1 MAAAAVVLLATYL
14 IGWVARWDVAAFEGM
29 RLLHAHELV
38 WSITHRLTH
47 LADPLPTALMAATI
61 CAAGVAWGRPRH
73 AVGALLLVAGGA
85 VAGTALKALLAHPR
99 YGSLLGSEQLA
110 PDAFPSG
117 HAIAAMSLGLAA
129 VLVTPKRWRTWAAI
143 AAAAYAL
150 GVGTA
155 LVINGW
161 HYPSDILGGFL
172 VAACVGLSVLAA
184 LRATER
190 VGGDRARVGRQAG
203 PTALAPP
210 LGVLAVSALALV
222 ALGLSRAGELL
233 SYAEANTSAVV
244 AAIVIALAS
253 VALVSAVAAE
263 ANGR

>member
-14 IGWVARWDVAAFEGM
+14 NGWVARWDVAAFTG
-29 RLLHAHELV
+29 LGHLHAHEAV
-38 WSITHRLTH
+38 WSITHRFTH
-47 LADPLPTALMAATI
+47 LSDPLPTILMLAMV

-85 VAGTALKALLAHPR
+85 AVGTALKALLAHPR

-129 VLVTPKRWRTWAAI
+129 VLVTPKRWRTCAAI
-143 AAAAYAL
+143 AAATYAL
-150 GVGTA
+150 AVGTA

-172 VAACVGLSVLAA
+172 VAACVGLTVLAA

-190 VGGDRARVGRQAG
+190 VGGHRVVIQRQAR
-203 PTALAPP
+203 PAALAPP
-210 LGVLAVSALALV
+210 VGVLAVAALTFI
-222 ALGLSRAGELL
+222 ALGLSRADELL
-233 SYAEANTSAVV
+233 SYAEAQTSAVA

-253 VALVSAVAAE
+253 MVLVSGIAAE
-263 ANGR
+263 ANAR